1 MHTFHR
7 FYCKVL
13 PASQAPPS
21 PPAPG
26 PAASPMRG
34 CHSPG
39 GPGASPPPSP
49 AACRGPPGTP
59 GPCGDPG
66 PGAEGPQP
74 HTSPRSPR
82 TPLTPPPHPIGNKYL
97 APPRPRTAVPRVG
110 GSSVSHPPRAGGSV
124 PPQRPPGWAEPL
136 RIAAPSASA
145 AGNAWPPRCHSPSP
159 APCRAAAKGQ
169 KRQGPRAAVLQS
181 CLRPWPGTDCGG
193 QPALGTGAATCSAPG
208 EKRASG
214 PPSRAVSAA
223 VLGWG
228 LAAPQS
234 PPHGRTP
241 ALPPRCRS
249 SQFHPRGA
257 GQGCSLP
264 TAPLRHTAPK
274 GRTQNHTDSPC
285 VRD

>member
-1 MHTFHR
+1 M
-7 FYCKVL
+7 
-13 PASQAPPS
+13 
-21 PPAPG
+21 
-26 PAASPMRG
+26 
-34 CHSPG
+34 
-39 GPGASPPPSP
+39 
-49 AACRGPPGTP
+49 
-59 GPCGDPG
+59 
-66 PGAEGPQP
+66 
-74 HTSPRSPR
+74 
-82 TPLTPPPHPIGNKYL
+82 
-97 APPRPRTAVPRVG
+97 
-110 GSSVSHPPRAGGSV
+110 

-241 ALPPRCRS
+241 ALPPGCRS
-249 SQFHPRGA
+249 VPLSTPWSRAGLQPPHGPPAAHSAQREDPKSHRQPLHEGLKAVPAPARGA
-257 GQGCSLP
+257 GGAQGCSTSLQRE
-264 TAPLRHTAPK
+264 TAE
-274 GRTQNHTDSPC
+274 
-285 VRD
+285 